1 MTAAR
6 LGVALAAAAVLFAA
20 AVPPFGVSPLAI
32 IALAPLI
39 WAVTRA
45 PSGRAAV
52 GRGALA
58 SLAVTLLVF
67 HWLPGSVHAFFDL
80 SPVWSWIVFPL
91 YGLVGQPQL
100 LIWAL
105 VRWRWRKQ
113 HGVVVMLASA
123 AAYTG
128 LDWLLPKLFHDTLG
142 VAFCSPGAGGSAG
155 WVIQV
160 IDLGGIYLL
169 TFVVMFTT
177 ELGYAVAVAV
187 RGTPDAA
194 ARRSLRVGA
203 AVAVAVWGAIFA
215 YGSIRRAQ
223 ITGAVAV
230 APTLAVG
237 VVQAN
242 IGNIEK
248 EMASRGDMEG
258 IVGTLRTYGELSDRL
273 ATSAHP
279 PELLLWPETAYP
291 LAYGAHRS
299 PTDDGI
305 DDELAT
311 YVRQRKLPLLFG
323 GYDRR
328 GDVEFNSAL
337 LLTPAGE
344 LTTYHK
350 RILIPF
356 GEYIPLIGHARFGTG
371 GTPRVI
377 DVPRAAGATVRI
389 APLICYEA
397 LFTDHAAG
405 GVADGARALVNLTND
420 SWFVSSAEKRL
431 HLVMAALRS
440 LETRRAQVRATNTGI
455 SALILPTGE
464 IVAPGPEDQ
473 PAALSYAVPLLDIA
487 ATPVVRWGNWP
498 GPISLALL
506 AVLMLRARLRPAG
519 PATRRRADR

>member
-1 MTAAR
+1 MTAR
-6 LGVALAAAAVLFAA
+6 LGVALVAAAVLFAA
-20 AVPPFGVSPLAI
+20 AVPPFGVSPLALV
-32 IALAPLI
+32 ALAPLI
-39 WAVTRA
+39 WAVTSA

-52 GRGALA
+52 ARGALA

-67 HWLPGSVHAFFDL
+67 HWLPGSVHAFFGL
-80 SPVWSWIVFPL
+80 SPVWSWLVFPI
-91 YGLVGQPQL
+91 YGLFAQPQL

-113 HGVVVMLASA
+113 HGVVTMLASA

-128 LDWLLPKLFHDTLG
+128 LDWLAPKLFHDTLG
-142 VAFCSPGAGGSAG
+142 VAFFPEGAGGSGG

-169 TFVVMFTT
+169 TFVAMFTT
-177 ELGYAVAVAV
+177 EVAYAAATAV

-194 ARRSLRVGA
+194 ARRALWGGAGLAA
-203 AVAVAVWGAIFA
+203 AVWAAIVA
-215 YGSIRRAQ
+215 YGGLRRAEINDA
-223 ITGAVAV
+223 ITA

-248 EMASRGDMEG
+248 EIASRGNLDG
-258 IVGTLRTYGELSDRL
+258 IVATLRTYGELSDRL
-273 ATSAHP
+273 ATGAHP

-299 PTDDGI
+299 TTDDGI
-305 DDELAT
+305 DQELAT
-311 YVRQRKLPLLFG
+311 YVRMRKLPLLFG
-323 GYDRR
+323 GYDRQA
-328 GDVEFNSAL
+328 GVEFNSAL
-337 LLTPAGE
+337 LLTPAGA

-356 GEYIPLIGHARFGTG
+356 GEYIPLVGRARFGTG

-377 DVPRAAGATVRI
+377 DVPRAAGAAVRI
-389 APLICYEA
+389 APLICYES

-405 GVADGARALVNLTND
+405 GVLDGARALVNLTND

-431 HLVMAALRS
+431 HLTMAALRS
-440 LETRRAQVRATNTGI
+440 IETRRAQVRATNTGI
-455 SALILPTGE
+455 SALILPNGA
-464 IVAPGPEDQ
+464 IVDPGPEDE
-473 PAALSYAVPLLDIA
+473 PVARAYAVPLLDVA

-498 GPISLALL
+498 GPAGLALV
-506 AVLMLRARLRPAG
+506 AVLMLLTRRRPARSG
-519 PATRRRADR
+519 TRRRAAR

>member
-1 MTAAR
+1 MTAR

-20 AVPPFGVSPLAI
+20 SVPPIGVSPLTVV
-32 IALAPLI
+32 ALAPLI

-45 PSGRAAV
+45 PSGRAAI

-58 SLAVTLLVF
+58 SLAITLLAF
-67 HWLPGSVHAFFDL
+67 HWLPGSVHAFFGL
-80 SPVWSWIVFPL
+80 SSVWSWLVFPL

-105 VRWRWRKQ
+105 VRWRWRNER
-113 HGVVVMLASA
+113 GVVTMLASA

-128 LDWLLPKLFHDTLG
+128 LDWLVPKLFHDTLG
-142 VAFCSPGAGGSAG
+142 VALCSDG

-160 IDLGGIYLL
+160 IDLGGVYLL
-169 TFVVMFTT
+169 SFAAMFTT
-177 ELGYAVAVAV
+177 EVAYGVAAIA
-187 RGTPDAA
+187 RGAPDAA
-194 ARRSLRVGA
+194 ARRSVRHGA
-203 AVAVAVWGAIFA
+203 LVAVAVWAAIFA
-215 YGSIRRAQ
+215 YGGIRRAQ
-223 ITGAVAV
+223 IAAGMTA
-230 APTLAVG
+230 APTLTVG

-248 EMASRGDMEG
+248 EMALHGDLDG

-305 DDELAT
+305 DEEIAT
-311 YVRQRKLPLLFG
+311 YVHERKVPLLFG

-337 LLTPAGE
+337 LLTPAGA

-350 RILIPF
+350 QILIPF
-356 GEYIPLIGHARFGTG
+356 GEYIPLFGHARFGTG
-371 GTPRVI
+371 GTPRVLDI
-377 DVPRAAGATVRI
+377 PRPAAPPVRV
-389 APLICYEA
+389 APIICYES
-397 LFTDHAAG
+397 LFTDHAAR
-405 GVADGARALVNLTND
+405 GVADGARILVNLTND

-440 LETRRAQVRATNTGI
+440 VETRRAQVRATNTGI
-455 SALILPTGE
+455 SALILPTGA
-464 IVAPGPEDQ
+464 IVAPGPEDE
-473 PAALSYAVPLLDIA
+473 PAALLYTVPLLDLA

-498 GPISLALL
+498 GPASLALL
-506 AVLMLRARLRPAG
+506 VVLVLRARLRTAR
-519 PATRRRADR
+519 AEMRRR

>member
-1 MTAAR
+1 MTARVA
-6 LGVALAAAAVLFAA
+6 LALAAAAVLFAA
-20 AVPPFGVSPLAI
+20 AVPPIGAWPLAAV
-32 IALAPLI
+32 ALAPLV
-39 WAVTRA
+39 WAVIHA
-45 PSGRAAV
+45 PSARAAIV
-52 GRGALA
+52 RGALV

-67 HWLPGSVHAFFDL
+67 HWLPGSVNAFFGL
-80 SPVWSWIVFPL
+80 SPVWSWLVFPL

-105 VRWRWRKQ
+105 VRWRWRKAN
-113 HGVVVMLASA
+113 GLAAMVASA

-128 LDWLLPKLFHDTLG
+128 LDWLAPKLFHDTLG
-142 VAFCSPGAGGSAG
+142 VAFFSSG
-155 WVIQV
+155 WAIQV
-160 IDLGGIYLL
+160 IDLGGVYLL
-169 TFVVMFTT
+169 TFAAMFTT
-177 ELGYAVAVAV
+177 EVLYAAAVAV

-194 ARRSLRVGA
+194 ARRALGRGAVLA
-203 AVAVAVWGAIFA
+203 AVAWAAIFT
-215 YGSIRRAQ
+215 YGGLRRAQ
-223 ITGAVAV
+223 ILDAVAA

-248 EMASRGDMEG
+248 EMASRGNFEG
-258 IVGTLRTYGELSDRL
+258 IAGTLRTYGELSDRL
-273 ATSAHP
+273 ATAPHP

-305 DDELAT
+305 DQELAT
-311 YVRQRKLPLLFG
+311 YVHERKLPLLFG
-323 GYDRR
+323 GFDRQ

-337 LLTPAGE
+337 LLTPAGAV
-344 LTTYHK
+344 TTYHK

-356 GEYIPLIGHARFGTG
+356 GEYIPVLGRARFGTG

-377 DVPRAAGATVRI
+377 DVPRGSGAAVRI
-389 APLICYEA
+389 APIICYES

-440 LETRRAQVRATNTGI
+440 IETRRAQVRATNTGL
-455 SALILPTGE
+455 SALILPTGDL
-464 IVAPGPEDQ
+464 VDPGPEDE
-473 PAALSYAVPLLDIA
+473 PAALSYALPLLDLA
-487 ATPVVRWGNWP
+487 APPVARWGNWP
-498 GPISLALL
+498 GPASLALL
-506 AVLMLRARLRPAG
+506 VILMLRARLSARSSRRPRTA
-519 PATRRRADR
+519 R